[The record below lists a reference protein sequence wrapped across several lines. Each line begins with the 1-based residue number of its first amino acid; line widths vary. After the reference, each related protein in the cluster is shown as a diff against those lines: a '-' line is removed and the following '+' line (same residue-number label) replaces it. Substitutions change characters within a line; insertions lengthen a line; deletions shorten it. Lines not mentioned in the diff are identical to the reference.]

1 MGCRGVRV
9 NIERL
14 VKEAIAGNYLPGQA
28 RDDWGHCE
36 IIFVVESIGIV
47 VEFFHREE

>member
-1 MGCRGVRV
+1 M

-28 RDDWGHCE
+28 RDDRGDSE
-36 IIFVVESIGIV
+36 IIFVVEAIGIII
-47 VEFFHREE
+47 EFFHREE